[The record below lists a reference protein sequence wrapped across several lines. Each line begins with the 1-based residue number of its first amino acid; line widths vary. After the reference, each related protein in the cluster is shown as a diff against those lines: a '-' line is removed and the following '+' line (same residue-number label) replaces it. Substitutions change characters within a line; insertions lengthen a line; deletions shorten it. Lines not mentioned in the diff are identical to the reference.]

1 MRRVEDILFTF
12 GMTVFIIAACG
23 YDGQPVICG
32 GISMIGLSLAY
43 FEYWKK
49 VKENEK
55 RVKGF

>member
-23 YDGQPVICG
+23 YAGQPVICG

-43 FEYWKK
+43 FEYWKI
-49 VKENEK
+49 KERGN
-55 RVKGF
+55 RR

>member
-32 GISMIGLSLAY
+32 AVSMMGLSSAY
-43 FEYWKK
+43 LGYRRSEKK
-49 VKENEK
+49 K
-55 RVKGF
+55 RK

>member
-1 MRRVEDILFTF
+1 MRKTEDILFAF

-49 VKENEK
+49 VKEN
-55 RVKGF
+55 

>member
-32 GISMIGLSLAY
+32 ITSMIGLLLAY
-43 FEYWKK
+43 LGYWQE
-49 VKENEK
+49 VKENE
-55 RVKGF
+55 